1 MYSDYTLKS
10 VVLKNGIYKDYKD
23 IQKAK
28 YAYYRLLKDGLII
41 KSRFTYDYALQL
53 EEYYHES
60 QPIEYKEAE
69 RIYSATRSRNK
80 RLNNYIKKMLNNGD
94 CLFLTFTFNDSTL
107 NTTSKDSRRQIVR
120 RYLSNY
126 KTDYVANI
134 DYGKKNERE
143 HYHAVIQCNKV
154 DYSAYHKYGAIKGE
168 IIKSTSDSIK
178 LAKYINKLTNHAI
191 KDTCKGCRLIYA
203 RLPLKHKSFEECLTN
218 YSKKK
223 EKECKVPKKIK
234 QCSFNDTIIQRLD
247 I

>member
-1 MYSDYTLKS
+1 MTINYTLKS
-10 VVLKNGIYKDYKD
+10 VVLKSKIYSDYKD
-23 IQKAK
+23 IYKAK

-41 KSRFTYDYALQL
+41 KSHFTYEHALNL
-53 EEYYHES
+53 ERFYLES
-60 QPIEYKEAE
+60 QPKEYKEAE
-69 RIYSATRSRNK
+69 RLFKASHNRNT

-107 NTTSKDSRRQIVR
+107 NTTSIDTRRQIVR

-178 LAKYINKLTNHAI
+178 LVKYINKLTNHAI

-203 RLPLKHKSFEECLTN
+203 RVPLKIKTLEESLTN

-223 EKECKVPKKIK
+223 EKECKVPIKIK